1 MAQERCESLAESA
14 LLEISTGR
22 VLRLIASSWPADTEI
37 QGSIS
42 AEDHLSDVL
51 PLWQTRS
58 TPHWPACVGDHERVC
73 APRERRPVV
82 LRTGL
87 TPLEIAG
94 MPFPAFWARVQAM
107 RNGRR
112 VWQSRSARSTNARH
126 PRWRRR
132 TAWGPRAG
140 LRRIVDRVDG
150 LAQQHAAVS
159 AEIHELLA
167 DIDEAQYLAT
177 LPGIGWV

>member
-1 MAQERCESLAESA
+1 MGFRAMAQERCESLAESA

-87 TPLEIAG
+87 TRLEIAA

-107 RNGRR
+107 RNWAPGVAITIRQVHERAASTVAAPHGMGATCGTPADRR
-112 VWQSRSARSTNARH
+112 
-126 PRWRRR
+126 PRRR
-132 TAWGPRAG
+132 AGAAARRRQRGDSRAARG
-140 LRRIVDRVDG
+140 
-150 LAQQHAAVS
+150 H
-159 AEIHELLA
+159 
-167 DIDEAQYLAT
+167 
-177 LPGIGWV
+177 